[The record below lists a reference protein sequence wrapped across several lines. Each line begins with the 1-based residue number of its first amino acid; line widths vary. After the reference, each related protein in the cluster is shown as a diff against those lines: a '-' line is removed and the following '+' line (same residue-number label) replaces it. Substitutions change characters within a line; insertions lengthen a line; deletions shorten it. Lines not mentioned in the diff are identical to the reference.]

1 MYARIECFI
10 ILSITFIHPLLH
22 RNGFFFDKKLSFE
35 RRMICTKNQ
44 NPKKKEY
51 FCNLFK
57 QDVMHQEKFIFC
69 LEGVPDINFEQQTA
83 VIKNLERMAFEQGL
97 TSIYKSCDTI
107 EGLEESLSTLLY
119 DDNNFQAYE
128 IIYLV
133 MPGEANTICLNDYFY
148 SLEEIAELFE
158 GKMKGKIIHFAN
170 AKVLDLDEEE
180 AQYFLDITGARAVS
194 GYGLAS
200 TQISS
205 HLLDKTFF
213 DLCQKEDDITDVVE
227 RLFEKQYALCQLL
240 DFRLYY

>member
-69 LEGVPDINFEQQTA
+69 LEGVPDIDFEQQTA

-107 EGLEESLSTLLY
+107 EGLEESY
-119 DDNNFQAYE
+119 RN
-128 IIYLV
+128 
-133 MPGEANTICLNDYFY
+133 
-148 SLEEIAELFE
+148 
-158 GKMKGKIIHFAN
+158 
-170 AKVLDLDEEE
+170 
-180 AQYFLDITGARAVS
+180 
-194 GYGLAS
+194 
-200 TQISS
+200 
-205 HLLDKTFF
+205 
-213 DLCQKEDDITDVVE
+213 
-227 RLFEKQYALCQLL
+227 
-240 DFRLYY
+240 

>member
-1 MYARIECFI
+1 
-10 ILSITFIHPLLH
+10 LNPLNQSVTY
-22 RNGFFFDKKLSFE
+22 RDGFFLIKKLPLEIRIFAH
-35 RRMICTKNQ
+35 KNL

-51 FCNLFK
+51 FCMTFRYY
-57 QDVMHQEKFIFC
+57 VMHQEKFIFC
-69 LEGVPDINFEQQTA
+69 LEGVPDTAIEQETA
-83 VIKNLERMAFEQGL
+83 VIKNLEKMAFEQGL
-97 TSIYKSCDTI
+97 TSIYKTCDTI

-133 MPGEANTICLNDYFY
+133 MPGEANSICLNDYFY

-170 AKVLDLDEEE
+170 AKALDLDEEE

-200 TQISS
+200 TQTSS

-227 RLFEKQYALCQLL
+227 SLFEKQYALCQLL